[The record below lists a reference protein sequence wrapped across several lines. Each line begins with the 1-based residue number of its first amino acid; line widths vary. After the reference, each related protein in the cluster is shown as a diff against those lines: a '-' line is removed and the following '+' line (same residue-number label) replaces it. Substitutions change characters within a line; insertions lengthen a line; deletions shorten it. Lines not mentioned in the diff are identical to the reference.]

1 MLIRSS
7 KAANPRSVAEIKRN
21 KSYLKEIIMKKNT
34 KKVVV
39 QVVQHLR
46 AGGIEC
52 LVLEMMR
59 TSLMSQNED
68 MHIISLE
75 GTMEEA
81 LSHWPRLKPFKTYLH
96 FINKKPGISIRAL
109 LKVRTL
115 LKELNADV
123 LHSHHIGPL
132 LYGGIAARFSDIQ
145 CRIHTEHDAWH
156 MQDAKRRKLESGLLK
171 LVSPKLVADAS
182 DVEQQLKIYQP
193 NYPSQVIH
201 NGIDC
206 ELFNEGSKADALRQ
220 LGLEEYIDHK
230 KTIYIGCSGRL
241 TEVKGHKYLID
252 ALELLSDNCVLLLA
266 GEGEYRSQIEKY
278 IEKKRLTKK
287 VILLG
292 TIDNM
297 VQFYQSLD
305 VFCLPSINEGLPLS
319 PLEAQACGIPVILTD
334 VGGCR
339 EACCPE
345 SGLMVPTKDV
355 SALAGAI
362 SKTLKQLAEE
372 TLTSPRSFVIAERN
386 FSHMFDQ
393 YRTLYQQ

>member
-1 MLIRSS
+1 M
-7 KAANPRSVAEIKRN
+7 
-21 KSYLKEIIMKKNT
+21 KSNT

-59 TSLMSQNED
+59 TSLMSQKED

-81 LSHWPRLKPFKTYLH
+81 LSHWPRLKPFRNYLH
-96 FINKKPGISIRAL
+96 FINKKPGIS
-109 LKVRTL
+109 LKTLFTVRTL

-132 LYGGIAARFSDIQ
+132 LYGGIAAKLSGIQ

-156 MQDAKRRKLESGLLK
+156 MQDAKRRKLEGGLLRF
-171 LVSPKLVADAS
+171 VSPKLVADAS
-182 DVEQQLKIYQP
+182 GVEQQLKIYQP

-206 ELFNEGSKADALRQ
+206 ELFNEGSKADARNE
-220 LGLEEYIDHK
+220 LGLEEYIDNK
-230 KTIYIGCSGRL
+230 KITYIGCSGRL

-252 ALELLSDNCVLLLA
+252 ALTLLSDDCVLLLA
-266 GEGEYRSQIEKY
+266 GEGDYRNQIEEY
-278 IEKKRLTKK
+278 IEEKGLSKR

-292 TIDNM
+292 AIDNM

-334 VGGCR
+334 VGGCI

-345 SGLMVPTKDV
+345 SGLMVPAKDV
-355 SALAGAI
+355 SALARAI
-362 SKTLKQLAEE
+362 SETLKNLAQKTLS
-372 TLTSPRSFVIAERN
+372 SPRLFVIAERN
-386 FSHMFDQ
+386 FCRMFDQ